1 MGFERL
7 TAILQN
13 KSSNYDTDLFMP
25 IFDAIQ
31 KVRIKYTCLFLY
43 IHFYSYLQQI
53 AKAPEYTGVFPST
66 TDTATLDTGYRILA
80 DHARMITVCLAD
92 GMLPDQK

>member
-13 KSSNYDTDLFMP
+13 KTSNYDTDLFVP
-25 IFDAIQ
+25 IFNAIQ
-31 KVRIKYTCLFLY
+31 KMSKVPHYGGTFEA
-43 IHFYSYLQQI
+43 SN
-53 AKAPEYTGVFPST
+53 S
-66 TDTATLDTGYRILA
+66 LDTDYRILT